1 MGKIVI
7 PKHSADVNEMNAVLK
22 IHYDANDW
30 VKSRDYVAKLKTI
43 IDPTLYPSSY
53 PKKAQ
58 VPTYFGFIECK
69 MTSGKNIT
77 ERRITESGKRMY
89 EAILSDDIVVRQDLL
104 MDAIEEIVFG
114 KNNCGSPSSESDI
127 DAPDLVI
134 RCIMDTGYCTSHEYA
149 YLIWN
154 LHDNG
159 KKYYQ
164 SLPDILKARSS
175 GGIILPEEAKNYSDW
190 KPILA
195 LIRWGFLIKA
205 DDERQ
210 KVLIHPDVYQRY
222 SDRLRNLKTYNV
234 DKREPI
240 EIDESKVL
248 GSVDETV
255 FKPFAVSEE
264 SAIAIKNGEIQE
276 EIQDVEKQHIFTGD
290 SVLFVNKSMSRL
302 LAYHSYLIAKMKKIG
317 TKYHMSLKM
326 EEAVNRKQE
335 KVLLEELKKEVEKQD
350 ENLRQRLLLDILKYR
365 KSNHN
370 IKGVFENNLDIE
382 PVNLVIRAL
391 TELDYLYENEL
402 KYLLSELIIGNLNYT
417 EALTIIKEG
426 RTSGE
431 QLLSDTAKNLDY
443 KSIYSMVDG
452 KILEWSKLN
461 GRRILQID
469 ESLNKI
475 YKEQFKRLMIYAV
488 DICKSDAVHK
498 VESLPL
504 FIKAVIVEE
513 DITDIDLAEWD
524 MKVSSDYKIVQG
536 DYIIFVQPDF
546 QKIANYIVYQVV
558 SVDELGSNRKLKIVK
573 HNYINKEKEYEILR
587 DLREAYY
594 GECE

>member
-7 PKHSADVNEMNAVLK
+7 PKHSADVYEMNAVLK

-77 ERRITESGKRMY
+77 ERRITESGKKMY
-89 EAILSDDIVVRQDLL
+89 EAIISDDIVARQDLL
-104 MDAIEEIVFG
+104 MDAIEKIVFG
-114 KNNCGSPSSESDI
+114 KNNGGSPSSGSDI
-127 DAPDLVI
+127 EAPDLVI
-134 RCIMDTGYCTSHEYA
+134 RCIIDTGYCTSHEYA

-164 SLPDILKARSS
+164 SLPDILKARNS
-175 GGIILPEEAKNYSDW
+175 GGIILPAEAKNYSDW

-210 KVLIHPDVYQRY
+210 KVLIHPAVYQRY
-222 SDRLRNLKTYNV
+222 SDRLRNLKIYNV
-234 DKREPI
+234 DKRKPI
-240 EIDESKVL
+240 EIDESKVIE
-248 GSVDETV
+248 SVDETV

-264 SAIAIKNGEIQE
+264 SAISIKNGELQE
-276 EIQDVEKQHIFTGD
+276 EITDVEKQHIFSGD
-290 SVLFVNKSMSRL
+290 SVLFVNRSMSRL
-302 LAYHSYLIAKMKKIG
+302 LAYHSYLIAKMEKIG
-317 TKYHMSLKM
+317 TKYHMSLEM

-335 KVLLEELKKEVEKQD
+335 KVLLEELKKEAEKQD
-350 ENLRQRLLLDILKYR
+350 ENSRQRLLLDILKYR

-370 IKGVFENNLDIE
+370 IKDVFENNLDIE

-402 KYLLSELIIGNLNYT
+402 KYLLSELIIGDLNYT
-417 EALTIIKEG
+417 EALMIIKEG
-426 RTSGE
+426 RASGE
-431 QLLSDTAKNLDY
+431 QLLSDTAENLDY

-452 KILEWSKLN
+452 KLLEWSELN
-461 GRRILQID
+461 GKRIMRID
-469 ESLNKI
+469 ASLNKI

-488 DICKSDAVHK
+488 DICKSDAVYEA
-498 VESLPL
+498 ESLPL
-504 FIKAVIVEE
+504 SIKTVIVKE
-513 DITDIDLAEWD
+513 DITDIDLTEWY
-524 MKVSSDYKIVQG
+524 MKASSDYKIVQG

-546 QKIANYIVYQVV
+546 KKIANYIVYQVV
-558 SVDELGSNRKLKIVK
+558 SVDKLGSNRKLKIVK